1 MKRLLSIIGTMNT
14 GGAETFLMKYYRSLD
29 KTKYQIDFAIMN
41 NGTNFYEDEIK
52 KLGGKI
58 FKIVPKSESFI
69 KNYQEVYALVQNQKY
84 QLVMRSGE
92 NAANAVEL
100 LAAKRAGATKLIFNC
115 TNSKTGNDTLKEK
128 LIHMMFLPL
137 ARSIP
142 NIKIGCSANSNAFM
156 FGKKSLKSGK
166 SFVFNNGLMIDDYS
180 FSLEKRKRIRAEYKI
195 HETDVLYGH
204 VGRFSEQK
212 NHDFLLQIFEKIVE
226 RQPSSKLILI
236 GDGPLKNT
244 ITSQIGKHDLLK
256 KSVIV
261 CGVRSDIPDCLSA
274 MDEFIFPSLYEG
286 LPNAVVEAQ
295 AAGLPCIVSDSITK
309 EVKLTGNLYFESLRN
324 TADEWADLCIRK
336 AGKRNENAAEE
347 LKESGYDINQ
357 VAMKLT
363 ELIFGS

>member
-41 NGTNFYEDEIK
+41 KETNFYENEIK

-58 FKIVPKSESFI
+58 FKITPKSESFI
-69 KNYQEVYALVQNQKY
+69 KNYQEVYALVQDKKY

-128 LIHMMFLPL
+128 LVHMLFLPL

-156 FGKKSLKSGK
+156 FGKKSLKNGK
-166 SFVFNNGLMIDDYS
+166 SFVFNNGLMINDYS
-180 FSLEKRKRIRAEYKI
+180 FSLEKRKRIRAELKI
-195 HETDVLYGH
+195 DETDVLYGH

-226 RQPSSKLILI
+226 RQPNAKLILI
-236 GDGPLKNT
+236 GDGPLKSA
-244 ITSQIGKHDLLK
+244 IMSKIDKQDLLK
-256 KSVIV
+256 KTVVI
-261 CGVRSDIPDCLSA
+261 CGIRSDIPDCLSA

-309 EVKLTGNLYFESLRN
+309 EVKLTENVYFESLRN
-324 TADEWADLCIRK
+324 TADEWADLCIQK
-336 AGKRNENAAEE
+336 AGQRNENAAEE
-347 LKESGYDINQ
+347 LKRSGYDINQ
-357 VAMKLT
+357 VSKKLT
-363 ELIFGS
+363 GLIFGS